1 MSRFLEQGLSAPS
14 PSPAGDILTARDV
27 WVGVQVGKIVKPI
40 VQGGDL
46 RVPTGQILGLVG
58 ESGSG
63 KTQFVRALM
72 GLSNLEPGVISGSAV
87 YALGGE
93 FPPVDVL
100 SEVEDYCP
108 YRPPRGEELYPV
120 RQRIG
125 WAWPLWRR
133 AHARRLQ
140 ALREMGV
147 GFIFQNPM
155 GALNPYMRVGA
166 QLIEAVRVARP
177 HANQSEAEEG
187 AIHWLAQ
194 VHLKASRET
203 LGLYPHELSGGMAQR
218 VMIAL
223 ALASEPRFVVAD
235 EPTTGLDSHIRREVV
250 GLLHRIMAQGDL
262 SGIVISHDLPMV
274 ARLCDRLTVM
284 FRGRVVEEGPIEA
297 LGDPDAPTHPYTRE
311 LKERAEALAR
321 GRGASRSRAPGQ
333 SPDSTGVMVGQGC
346 VYRSR
351 CSLFRENRVDRAL
364 CEGQTPDRVHIA
376 TEHRV
381 ACHARELVGLGPSN
395 EVSEPGP
402 EAAGDSHV

>member
-1 MSRFLEQGLSAPS
+1 MSRHFEQGMSDAATGS
-14 PSPAGDILTARDV
+14 SGDILTARDV

-40 VQGGDL
+40 VQGGCL
-46 RVPTGQILGLVG
+46 RVPTGKILGLVG

-87 YALGGE
+87 YALGGD
-93 FPPVDVL
+93 FSPVDVL
-100 SEVEDYCP
+100 SEVGDYCP
-108 YRPPRGEELYPV
+108 YRPPEGEELYPV

-155 GALNPYMRVGA
+155 GALNPYMRVGS

-177 HANQSEAEEG
+177 RANQAEAEEG

-203 LGLYPHELSGGMAQR
+203 LALYPHELSGGMAQR

-223 ALASEPRFVVAD
+223 ALAGEPRFVVAD

-297 LGDPDAPTHPYTRE
+297 LGDPDSPSHPYTRE
-311 LKERAEALAR
+311 LKDRAEALAR
-321 GRGASRSRAPGQ
+321 GRGAARGRAPGK
-333 SPDSTGVMVGQGC
+333 SPDSTGVMVGRGC

-351 CSLFRENRVDRAL
+351 CSLFREQLVDRSL
-364 CEGQTPDRVHIA
+364 CEGQMPQRVDIA
-376 TEHRV
+376 AGHRV
-381 ACHARELVGLGPSN
+381 ACYARDLSGSAHEDRASAPGSP
-395 EVSEPGP
+395 EPG
-402 EAAGDSHV
+402 GIHV